1 MQQARHLETVRLTPT
16 DNTYQVGQVSPS
28 GDAYRFET
36 YHRPWPEREVDWE
49 RLRGV
54 GRLPLFG
61 VSYIALILIPI
72 IFYGLA
78 IYNDKVELVRTWAEQ
93 VAALPDHPLHR
104 LALPVL
110 KRLHPRPIPSQ
121 SFWLLLSTVR
131 LAAGSTL
138 YTFFCPSR
146 IKEFSHDQWCDQL
159 GRSLLHYWAFAWK
172 HRYIRLACAACYVLG
187 GRHRPLGD
195 RHEGV
200 ADWPVHR
207 EAPDIAVAMAV
218 ISQPR
223 GGSHQGASTNPHH

>member
-16 DNTYQVGQVSPS
+16 DNTYQVGQVSPT

-61 VSYIALILIPI
+61 VSYIALIPIPI

-104 LALPVL
+104 LALPLL

-121 SFWLLLSTVR
+121 SFWLLLSTVL

-138 YTFFCPSR
+138 YTFLCPSR

-187 GRHRPLGD
+187 G
-195 RHEGV
+195 
-200 ADWPVHR
+200 A
-207 EAPDIAVAMAV
+207 IALWV
-218 ISQPR
+218 IGTKVWQT
-223 GGSHQGASTNPHH
+223 GLFIVKHSTLPWLWR